1 VKRYVR
7 PSAATLLT
15 VIAAFVIAA
24 CGSSSSSSSSS
35 SASSSAPAASS
46 SSSAAAGA
54 SGGTVTM
61 LMGTAPQSLDPGLDY
76 TTQGAEANWLVYT
89 GLTTY
94 AHAGGTAGAALI
106 PGLATALPVI
116 SDGGKTYTATL
127 RKGLVF
133 SNGQPVKAS
142 DFAYTVE
149 RAIKIPWG
157 GSGSFITPVIA
168 GATAFANGKAK
179 TISGITTD
187 DATGKIVIHL
197 TAPYGPFDNVLAFP
211 ALGIIPSGT
220 PFKAEPTS
228 PPPGVGPYEVT
239 NIVPNQ
245 SFSVVKNPKWAS
257 MGIPASLIPAGHV
270 DVDVKI
276 SSNVSSNALAVLN
289 NTADI
294 FDWADTIPGALLPQI
309 QSQASSRFKLVDLGG
324 STYYV
329 FLNTTEKPFSSQ
341 LAREAVVAGLNQDA
355 MSRLGSGTLVPA
367 CFFLPPDVP
376 GHPTG
381 SCPYGTPGLGNLA
394 KAKALV
400 RQSGMEGQPVTVWSE
415 TRAPRQQWM
424 TYYTSYLNSIGFKAT
439 QKVIA
444 DATYFTTIGES
455 KTVHPQTGFA
465 DWNQDFPN
473 PVDFYGVLLDGKA
486 ILPTDNENFGQ
497 TNDPYVNAQVT
508 KLGVTPTTQLS
519 SVAAQ
524 WQALDEY
531 VAKKAYVAVFG
542 YQKFPE
548 FASDRMNYG
557 ALVFQPIYGWDLS
570 SFELK

>member
-1 VKRYVR
+1 VR
-7 PSAATLLT
+7 RSTRITLAMLVLALVLVTVAATG
-15 VIAAFVIAA
+15 AY
-24 CGSSSSSSSSS
+24 GSSSSS
-35 SASSSAPAASS
+35 AT
-46 SSSAAAGA
+46 
-54 SGGTVTM
+54 TVQM
-61 LMGTAPQSLDPGLDY
+61 VMGTAPQSLDPGLDY
-76 TTQGAEANWLVYT
+76 TTQGSEVNWIVYT

-94 AHAGGTAGAALI
+94 KHASGAAGGNLI
-106 PGLATALPVI
+106 PGLGTALPTI
-116 SDGGKTYTATL
+116 SNGGKTYTVTL

-133 SNGQPVKAS
+133 SNGKPVLAS
-142 DFAYTVE
+142 DFLYTVE

-157 GSGSFITPVIA
+157 GSGSFITPVIV
-168 GATAFANGKAK
+168 GATAFSTGKSK

-187 DATGKIVIHL
+187 NATGKIVIHL
-197 TAPYGPFDNVLAFP
+197 ASPYGPFDNVLAFP

-220 PFKAEPTS
+220 PMTAQPTN

-239 NIVPNQ
+239 NIVANQ
-245 SFSVVKNPKWAS
+245 SFSVVKNPHWAA
-257 MGIPASLIPAGHV
+257 MAIPGIPAGH
-270 DVDVKI
+270 DNIDIKI
-276 SSNVSSNALAVLN
+276 SSNVSSNALSVLN
-289 NTADI
+289 NSVDI
-294 FDWADTIPGALLPQI
+294 FDWADTIPGSLLGQI
-309 QSQASSRFKLVDLGG
+309 QSKAKGRYKQVNLGG

-329 FLNTTEKPFSSQ
+329 FLNATEKPFNNL
-341 LAREAVVAGLNQDA
+341 LAREAVVTGLNEDE
-355 MSRLGSGTLVPA
+355 MSRIGSGTLAPA
-367 CFFLPPDVP
+367 CFFLPPAVP

-381 SCPYGTPGLGNLA
+381 KCPYGTPGLGNIA

-400 RQSGMEGQPVTVWSE
+400 KQSGMEGQPVTVWSE

-424 TYYTSYLNSIGFKAT
+424 TYYTQFLNSIGFKAT

-497 TNDPYVNAQVT
+497 TNDPYINAQVA
-508 KLGVTPTTQLS
+508 KLGATPTTQLG
-519 SVAAQ
+519 SVVKQ

-542 YQKFPE
+542 YQKFP
-548 FASDRMNYG
+548 FLTSDRINYPG
-557 ALVFQPIYGWDLS
+557 LIFQSIYGWDLT
-570 SFELK
+570 SFQLK